1 MSFQQKTLSALWGK
15 EPAASHP
22 ERCEI
27 SDGESDSSATG
38 TGIAEGGSQVE
49 VQDCEEPSLTIEDK
63 TADEP
68 AAKRL
73 TFGEVGADSH
83 NEPDSDTD

>member
-1 MSFQQKTLSALWGK
+1 MSFQQETLSALWEK
-15 EPAASHP
+15 KTAASHP
-22 ERCEI
+22 ERREVY
-27 SDGESDSSATG
+27 DGESDSSATG

-49 VQDCEEPSLTIEDK
+49 VQDCDEASFTIEDE

-73 TFGEVGADSH
+73 TFGEVSADSH
-83 NEPDSDTD
+83 NESDSDMN